1 MSAYFL
7 AGIAMVFWGIAPIFG
22 KLGLDEVQPL
32 VALTIRSALISLLLL
47 VTVTVTGQWSSL
59 SEVPAKSVMFIGI
72 EGICAALLG
81 QLAYYFALKFGD
93 VGRVSPV
100 VAAFPLVA
108 MFLGVLFLGE
118 KMTYYKVLAS
128 VFIVLGIVII
138 KY

>member
-22 KLGLDEVQPL
+22 KLGLGEVQPL
-32 VALTIRSALISLLLL
+32 VALTIRSALISLILL
-47 VTVTVTGQWSSL
+47 VTVTVAGQWSSL
-59 SEVPAKSVMFIGI
+59 SEVSAKSVMFIGI

-81 QLAYYFALKFGD
+81 QLAYYFALKLGD

-118 KMTYYKVLAS
+118 KMTFYKALAS
-128 VFIVLGIVII
+128 IFIAVGIVFI

>member
-1 MSAYFL
+1 MSAYYL

-22 KLGLDEVQPL
+22 KLGLGEVQPL
-32 VALTIRSALISLLLL
+32 VALTIRSVLISLILL
-47 VTVTVTGQWSSL
+47 VAVTVTGQWSSL

-93 VGRVSPV
+93 VGTVSPV
-100 VAAFPLVA
+100 VAAFPLIT
-108 MFLGVLFLGE
+108 MLLGVLFLGE
-118 KMTYYKVLAS
+118 KMTFYKVLAS
-128 VFIVLGIVII
+128 VFIVFGIVLI

>member
-22 KLGLDEVQPL
+22 KLGLGEVQPL
-32 VALTIRSALISLLLL
+32 VALTIRSVLISLILL
-47 VTVTVTGQWSSL
+47 VAVTVTGQWSSL

-93 VGRVSPV
+93 VGTVSPL
-100 VAAFPLVA
+100 VAAFPLIA
-108 MFLGVLFLGE
+108 MLLGVLFLGE
-118 KMTYYKVLAS
+118 KMTFYKVLAS
-128 VFIVLGIVII
+128 VFIVFGIVLI